1 MNQFEIMLEIQA
13 LREFRLAKW
22 RCSVAKIAFPR
33 ENFESPNQLVS
44 WNPLLNVLGREYK
57 VYLVSMLSI
66 CFFIYF
72 SLNGR

>member
-44 WNPLLNVLGREYK
+44 
-57 VYLVSMLSI
+57 
-66 CFFIYF
+66 
-72 SLNGR
+72 